1 VRILLVL
8 KHAGYFGVYPQLVT
22 ELARRNHAVHIG
34 WLSGTTEDFA
44 ALDRAAAGHP
54 GITHG
59 RAPRRSTLDG
69 WSSVAFLARA
79 LGDLGRYS
87 DPRFAESIALRD
99 RMASKVESHLEGA
112 AGFDPLTR
120 RMALNQAHAL
130 HARTDAELAER
141 AIRRSERLE
150 AGVPPG
156 ARITEYIREQ
166 RPDVVLVSPLIELAS
181 PLLDHLKAARAL
193 GIRTGICVASWDN
206 LTSKG
211 LLRFVP
217 ERVFVWNETQ
227 RREAVELHGIPAER
241 VVATGAARFDDWF
254 AQTPSTSREEF
265 VRKVGLDTRAAS
277 IAGEAG
283 DARPQYHGRPYFLY
297 LCSSVFV
304 APDERSFVDRWLQ
317 AMREH
322 LGEVGVIVRPHPKRA
337 EPWAEVDLGPNAV
350 VWPRRTGDPDAETR
364 AGFYDS
370 IAHSAG
376 VVGANTSA
384 MIEAAIAGKP
394 VYTLLA
400 PEFNQTETIHFHYL
414 RAEQGGF
421 LHVAE
426 SMHEHLGQLA
436 AGLEHEAEESDRARS
451 FVASFV
457 RPGGIDS
464 SAAEIYAD
472 AVEELAAV
480 PAPRPVGPSLATRAA
495 LTPLAAV
502 SSLALGA
509 RVGKAALRSRLRR
522 PAQATRPVEQVQGQA

>member
-1 VRILLVL
+1 VTRRQRILLVL
-8 KHAGYFGVYPQLVT
+8 NHAGYFGVFRQLAT
-22 ELARRNHAVHIG
+22 ELARRGHSVHVAY
-34 WLSGTTEDFA
+34 LSAKTEDLDALERATTEA
-44 ALDRAAAGHP
+44 

-59 RAPRRSTLDG
+59 RAPRRATLDG

-87 DPRFAESIALRD
+87 DPRFSESAALRD
-99 RMASKVESHLEGA
+99 RMATKVESHLNGA

-120 RMALNQAHAL
+120 RLALRRARRL
-130 HARTDAELAER
+130 HARTDAALAER
-141 AIRRSERLE
+141 SIRAGARLE

-156 ARITEYIREQ
+156 GRIAAFVREQ
-166 RPDVVLVSPLIELAS
+166 KPDVVLVSPLIDLAS
-181 PLLDHLKAARAL
+181 PLLDYLKAARTL

-227 RREAVELHGIPAER
+227 RREAIGLHEIPPEC
-241 VVATGAARFDDWF
+241 VVATGAARFDEWF
-254 AQTPSTSREEF
+254 ALRPSTSREDF
-265 VRKVGLDTRAAS
+265 VRKVGLDP
-277 IAGEAG
+277 
-283 DARPQYHGRPYFLY
+283 ARPFLLY

-304 APDERSFVDRWLQ
+304 APDEVLFVSRWL
-317 AMREH
+317 AALRER

-337 EPWAEVDLGPNAV
+337 EPWAEVELSGNAV
-350 VWPRRTGDPDAETR
+350 VWPRRTGELDAESR

-394 VYTLLA
+394 VYTVLA
-400 PEFNQTETIHFHYL
+400 PEFNQAETIHFHYL
-414 RAEQGGF
+414 RTEHGGF

-426 SMHEHLGQLA
+426 SLDEHFDQLA
-436 AGLEHEAEESDRARS
+436 EGLAHEAEESDRARS

-457 RPGGIDS
+457 RPGGVDK
-464 SAAEIYAD
+464 SATAIYAD

-480 PAPRPVGPSLATRAA
+480 PAPDPEKASLPVRAA

-502 SSLALGA
+502 STLALAA
-509 RVGKAALRSRLRR
+509 RVGRAALSSRLPGNKGQTSSRVSV
-522 PAQATRPVEQVQGQA
+522 PA